1 MAEQNERTQP
11 GEWRF
16 TIDAFTPDSLPMA
29 RLAEYLTQLARI
41 LGETH
46 SVHLVRIEGGSAVLV
61 YEIEEEA
68 IPAVKSRV
76 KAVREGRGSSPA
88 NEAFRKIN
96 GYLAEDDARALLQEG
111 DSNADILV
119 FPGAS
124 ESQPELAPVKQT
136 GSVSGVV
143 VRVGGIG
150 TRIPVLLA
158 SHGKQTTGCHAD
170 RTTAKKLGRH
180 LFEPVRLYGEG
191 QWSRGTDGAWE
202 VDRFKIERFDRLDGA
217 KLSDV
222 LSKLRAVAAN
232 WDDDVYLD
240 LEAVRGVGEP

>member
-11 GEWRF
+11 GERRF

-29 RLAEYLTQLARI
+29 RLAEYLTQLA
-41 LGETH
+41 
-46 SVHLVRIEGGSAVLV
+46 
-61 YEIEEEA
+61 
-68 IPAVKSRV
+68 
-76 KAVREGRGSSPA
+76 
-88 NEAFRKIN
+88 
-96 GYLAEDDARALLQEG
+96 
-111 DSNADILV
+111 
-119 FPGAS
+119 
-124 ESQPELAPVKQT
+124 
-136 GSVSGVV
+136 
-143 VRVGGIG
+143 
-150 TRIPVLLA
+150 VLLA

-202 VDRFKIERFDRLDGA
+202 VDRFKIERFEPLDGA

-232 WDDDVYLD
+232 WDDDMYLD
-240 LEAVRGVGEP
+240 LEAVPGAGEP

>member
-1 MAEQNERTQP
+1 M
-11 GEWRF
+11 
-16 TIDAFTPDSLPMA
+16 L
-29 RLAEYLTQLARI
+29 
-41 LGETH
+41 
-46 SVHLVRIEGGSAVLV
+46 VH
-61 YEIEEEA
+61 EIEEDA
-68 IPAVKSRV
+68 IPAVEDRV
-76 KAVREGRGSSPA
+76 KAVRGGRGPNPA
-88 NEAFRKIN
+88 NEAFHRIN

-111 DSNADILV
+111 DSNSHILV
-119 FPGAS
+119 FPGSA
-124 ESQPELAPVKQT
+124 ESRPALAPVKQS

-150 TRIPVLLA
+150 TRIPVQLA

-170 RTTAKKLGRH
+170 KTTAKKLGRH

-202 VDRFKIERFDRLDGA
+202 VDRFKIDRFEPLDGA

-232 WDDDVYLD
+232 WDDDMYLD
-240 LEAVRGVGEP
+240 MEAIRGAGEP